1 MEVAPMHAGIGD
13 EVMHEYL
20 IGPVSGGRMGYHD
33 CGS

>member
-20 IGPVSGGRMGYHD
+20 IGGRMGYHD